1 MQSRSELADE
11 PPAADWQR
19 AGVGLETVPRAT
31 LLRSAQVNEPDR
43 PPG

>member
-1 MQSRSELADE
+1 MQGRSEPADE

-19 AGVGLETVPRAT
+19 AGGLETVLRAT
-31 LLRSAQVNEPDR
+31 LLRSAQVHEPDR